1 MEVISQIES
10 MIKRVIEGHF
20 DGSQQLSIHLLS
32 RANLNRRNGGDAES
46 HASVPVPRPVS
57 IKFPGNNVQEAWR
70 FSIVPLSNGS
80 RFLRGSYRLTNLLKL

>member
-32 RANLNRRNGGDAES
+32 RANLNRRHGGD
-46 HASVPVPRPVS
+46 ASVPVPRPVS

-80 RFLRGSYRLTNLLKL
+80 RFLRGSYRLTNQLKL